1 MAQPQPQSQSEPPH
15 PHPDAQ
21 APDSFHAAYAALRD
35 MTRSARAAHDDA
47 PEVPA
52 PGVDAALDALILL
65 RELRGQIA
73 GWEASLIE
81 TARDAGASWASL
93 ARPMGVNSRQAAER
107 RYLRLRPG
115 APGATGD
122 QRAQAVR
129 DERAAER
136 QATSWAREHAG
147 ELRLLA
153 GRLAALADLPGTAQP
168 PLDRIREALGHS
180 DAARLLGPLA
190 DLRTHLTGHPA
201 LARQVSRALGDADAR
216 RAAVT
221 ARREQAH

>member
-1 MAQPQPQSQSEPPH
+1 MPQPPNPEPQA
-15 PHPDAQ
+15 PDTPAGDTP
-21 APDSFHAAYAALRD
+21 APDSFHAAYAALQD
-35 MTRSARAAHDDA
+35 MTRSARAAHDGA
-47 PEVPA
+47 ATTPA
-52 PGVDAALDALILL
+52 PGVDTALDALLLL

-115 APGATGD
+115 APGSTGD

-136 QATSWAREHAG
+136 HVTSWARAHAG
-147 ELRLLA
+147 ELRRLA
-153 GRLAALADLPGTAQP
+153 GQLAALADLPSTAQP
-168 PLDRIREALGHS
+168 PLDRVREALDHS
-180 DAARLLGPLA
+180 DAAQLLGPLA
-190 DLRTHLTGHPA
+190 DLRAHLTGHPA
-201 LARQVSRALGDADAR
+201 LARQVGRALGHADAE
-216 RAAVT
+216 RAAAT
-221 ARREQAH
+221 AQRGQAH